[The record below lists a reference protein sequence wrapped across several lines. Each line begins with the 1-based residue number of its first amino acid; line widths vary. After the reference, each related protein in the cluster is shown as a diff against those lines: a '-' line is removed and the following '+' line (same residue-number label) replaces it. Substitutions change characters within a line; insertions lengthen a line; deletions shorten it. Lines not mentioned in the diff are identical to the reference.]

1 MQMTNIHE
9 AKTHFSKLV
18 ERAAAGEEIVIAG
31 VTPSGYNGTFAIMES
46 STTTAT
52 LKEIFYVASPSTVL
66 FIESDAVAQTSGI
79 MLIQ

>member
-1 MQMTNIHE
+1 MGCLQE
-9 AKTHFSKLV
+9 WQKTPVYRWDFNSSL
-18 ERAAAGEEIVIAG
+18 IF
-31 VTPSGYNGTFAIMES
+31 T
-46 STTTAT
+46 STTSQT